1 MSKRTWRVL
10 AITLA
15 VALVAA
21 ACGDSDDDDEPS
33 ATTAA
38 DGTTT
43 TGGAETTAAPE
54 TTGDTETTGEGGG
67 AADLSDVGTV
77 TLGLAYGVTDAGLES
92 ITELAIQAV
101 EVAAALGEEAGLD
114 VEVIIEDTAG
124 DPVQAVD
131 AANALVAQGPSCIL
145 GAARSNESTAIVPIT
160 ADAQIPQISWGS
172 TSPALTTIDD
182 DDFFFRT
189 LVSDA
194 AQGDVAGNY
203 AFDEV
208 GATTAAVVVQN
219 DPYGIGLGDA
229 FTAAFTAAGGEV
241 VDRVNIDTGATDFSA
256 EVDNIV
262 AANPDMIYNVLF
274 GPEFIP
280 FVQELA
286 QADAAS
292 VEKLFTADAQN
303 NVDASAGIEDLIAGV
318 MGLRPTGVDLTAF
331 TEFFTAEAGN
341 EPGTFT
347 EYSFDAAMI
356 CMAAAAAAGSNDPVA
371 IRDALRDVTNG
382 GTEYDFSQ
390 SVELIQAAA
399 AGEDVDY
406 VGAGST
412 LNLDDN
418 GDVDAT
424 GAAYTVYV
432 FNPDGTVA
440 DEGTVLEFGA

>member
-21 ACGDSDDDDEPS
+21 ACGDSDDDDAPS
-33 ATTAA
+33 DTTEA
-38 DGTTT
+38 DTTT
-43 TGGAETTAAPE
+43 TGGAETTEAPDTTGGAE
-54 TTGDTETTGEGGG
+54 TTGTDGG
-67 AADLSDVGTV
+67 AAPDLSDIGTI
-77 TLGLAYGVTDAGLES
+77 TLGLAYGVTDAGLEQ
-92 ITELAIQAV
+92 ITERAIQAV
-101 EVAAALGEEAGLD
+101 EVAAAIGEEAGLD
-114 VEVIIEDTAG
+114 IEVIIEDTAG

-131 AANALVAQGPSCIL
+131 AANSLVAQGPSCIL
-145 GAARSNESTAIVPIT
+145 GAARSNESTAIVPIVK
-160 ADAQIPQISWGS
+160 DAQIPQISWGS

-194 AQGDVAGNY
+194 AQGEVAGNY

-229 FTAAFTAAGGEV
+229 FTESFTAAGGEV
-241 VDRVNIDTGATDFSA
+241 VGRVNIDTGATDFSA
-256 EVDNIV
+256 EVDTIL
-262 AANPDMIYNVLF
+262 AENPDMIYNVLF

-280 FVQELA
+280 FVTELA
-286 QADAAS
+286 QADAAA
-292 VEKLFTADAQN
+292 VAKLFTADAQN
-303 NVDASAGIEDLIAGV
+303 NVDASAGIEDLIVGV

-331 TEFFTAEAGN
+331 TEFFTEASGA

-347 EYSFDAAMI
+347 EYSFDAAII
-356 CMAAAAAAGSNDPVA
+356 CLVAAAAAGSNDPVA

-390 SVELIQAAA
+390 ATELIAAAA

-418 GDVDAT
+418 GDVDPT
-424 GAAYTVYV
+424 GAAYSVYV

-440 DEGTVLEFGA
+440 DEGTILEFGG